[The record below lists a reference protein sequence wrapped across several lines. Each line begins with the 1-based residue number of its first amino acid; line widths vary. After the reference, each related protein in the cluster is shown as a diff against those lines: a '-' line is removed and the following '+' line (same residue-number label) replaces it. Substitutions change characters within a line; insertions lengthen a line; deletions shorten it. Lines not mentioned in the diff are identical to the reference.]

1 MYEAGFWKC
10 LVGILLCGG
19 GLALALSIGSDGAL
33 LAVAMWAA
41 GIYYC
46 IMGGVDIGTDAALSE
61 GDRP

>member
-10 LVGILLCGG
+10 VVGILLCGG
-19 GLALALSIGSDGAL
+19 GLALALSTGTTHVL
-33 LAVAMWAA
+33 LAVALWAA

-46 IMGGVDIGTDAALSE
+46 ITGGADIGTDAALSE